1 MEHNELLSGVEFE
14 LLCKN
19 LIDKMGFVTEITKA
33 SSDGGIDIIAYSN
46 KPMISGKYIVQCK
59 RYSGNVGEPIIRD
72 LYGVITAER
81 ANKGILITT
90 GSFTKA
96 ATQFAENKQIELI
109 NGYELSKLLEIYHID
124 HTLSPLGSL
133 QKTIVQIL
141 NDNFVSTDS
150 YDEKIVLLNNNPND
164 EITRVKIIAL
174 LLGYISGLI
183 QFIDLNADK
192 ILVISEIQK
201 HIELYFRYSKVNKK
215 NQNMHFILK
224 MLNIQLC
231 ILTGEFSKATEEYI
245 KLFNQPEL
253 CFHSLSDMSNNLKQ
267 NEWIVYC
274 LYFTIYNMVQVSLL
288 SNNKLFTEK
297 IYQIGHYVIELIRTV
312 YALQS
317 VNIDDDLTESQVN
330 YANEQLE
337 ILENMKTLNSIY
349 LFDDVFINSCI
360 DYTYYNGK
368 LPTKVFDNFPVSA
381 SNDNILVKNNNLEL
395 FRVENVRENITT
407 ALKYI

>member
-46 KPMISGKYIVQCK
+46 KPMISGKYIIQCK

-109 NGYELSKLLEIYHID
+109 NGYELSKLLEIYQID
-124 HTLSPLGSL
+124 HTLSPRGTL

-150 YDEKIVLLNNNPND
+150 YNEKIVLLNNNPND

-192 ILVISEIQK
+192 ILIISEIQK
-201 HIELYFRYSKVNKK
+201 HIELYFRYSKVNRK

-224 MLNIQLC
+224 MLNIQLY
-231 ILTGEFSKATEEYI
+231 ILNGKFSKATEEYI

-253 CFHSLSDMSNNLKQ
+253 CFRSLSDMSNNLKQ

-368 LPTKVFDNFPVSA
+368 LPTKVFDNFPISVS
-381 SNDNILVKNNNLEL
+381 NNNILVKNNNLE
-395 FRVENVRENITT
+395 
-407 ALKYI
+407 

>member
-46 KPMISGKYIVQCK
+46 KPMISGKYIIQCK

-109 NGYELSKLLEIYHID
+109 NGYELSKLLEIYQID
-124 HTLSPLGSL
+124 HTLSPRGTL

-150 YDEKIVLLNNNPND
+150 YNEKIVLLNNNPND

-192 ILVISEIQK
+192 ILIISEIQK
-201 HIELYFRYSKVNKK
+201 HIELYFRYSKVNRK

-224 MLNIQLC
+224 MLNIQLY
-231 ILTGEFSKATEEYI
+231 ILNGKFSKAAEEYI

-253 CFHSLSDMSNNLKQ
+253 CFRSLSDMSNNLKQ

-368 LPTKVFDNFPVSA
+368 LPTKVFDNFPISVS
-381 SNDNILVKNNNLEL
+381 NNNILVKNNNLEL

>member
-46 KPMISGKYIVQCK
+46 KPMISGKYIIQCK

-109 NGYELSKLLEIYHID
+109 NGYELSKLLEIYQID
-124 HTLSPLGSL
+124 HTLSPRGTL

-150 YDEKIVLLNNNPND
+150 YNEKIVLLNNNPND

-192 ILVISEIQK
+192 ILIISEIQK
-201 HIELYFRYSKVNKK
+201 HIELYFRYSKVNRK

-224 MLNIQLC
+224 MLNIQLY
-231 ILTGEFSKATEEYI
+231 ILNGKFSKATEEYI

-253 CFHSLSDMSNNLKQ
+253 CFRSLSDMSNNLKQ

-368 LPTKVFDNFPVSA
+368 LPTKVFDNFPISVS
-381 SNDNILVKNNNLEL
+381 NNNILVKNNNLEL
-395 FRVENVRENITT
+395 FRVENVR
-407 ALKYI
+407 

>member
-46 KPMISGKYIVQCK
+46 KPMISGKYIIQCK

-109 NGYELSKLLEIYHID
+109 NGYELSKLLEIYQID
-124 HTLSPLGSL
+124 HTLSPCGTL

-150 YDEKIVLLNNNPND
+150 YNEKIVLLNNNPND

-192 ILVISEIQK
+192 ILIISEIQK
-201 HIELYFRYSKVNKK
+201 HIELYFRYSKVNRK

-224 MLNIQLC
+224 MLNIQLY
-231 ILTGEFSKATEEYI
+231 ILTGKFSKATEEYI

-253 CFHSLSDMSNNLKQ
+253 CFRSLSDMSNNLKQ

-368 LPTKVFDNFPVSA
+368 LPTKVIDNFPFSVS
-381 SNDNILVKNNNLEL
+381 NNNILVKNNNLEL

>member
-46 KPMISGKYIVQCK
+46 KPMISGKYIIQCK

-109 NGYELSKLLEIYHID
+109 NGYELSKLLEIYQID
-124 HTLSPLGSL
+124 HTLSPRGTL

-150 YDEKIVLLNNNPND
+150 YNEKIVLLNNNPND

-192 ILVISEIQK
+192 ILIISEIQK
-201 HIELYFRYSKVNKK
+201 HIELYFRYSKVNRK

-224 MLNIQLC
+224 MLNIQLY
-231 ILTGEFSKATEEYI
+231 ILNGKFSKVTEEYI

-253 CFHSLSDMSNNLKQ
+253 CFRSLSDMSNNLKQ

-368 LPTKVFDNFPVSA
+368 LPTKVFDNFPISVS
-381 SNDNILVKNNNLEL
+381 NNNILVKNNNLEL

>member
-1 MEHNELLSGVEFE
+1 MEHNELLSSVEFE

-46 KPMISGKYIVQCK
+46 KPMISGKYIIQCK
-59 RYSGNVGEPIIRD
+59 RYSGYVGEPIIRD

-109 NGYELSKLLEIYHID
+109 NGYELSKLLEIYQID
-124 HTLSPLGSL
+124 HTLSPRGTL

-150 YDEKIVLLNNNPND
+150 YNEKIVLLNNNPND

-192 ILVISEIQK
+192 ILIISEIQK
-201 HIELYFRYSKVNKK
+201 HIELYFRYSKVNRK

-231 ILTGEFSKATEEYI
+231 ILTSKFSKATEEYI

-253 CFHSLSDMSNNLKQ
+253 CFRSLSDMSNNLKQ

-317 VNIDDDLTESQVN
+317 VNIDDDLTKSQVN

-368 LPTKVFDNFPVSA
+368 LPTKVFDNSPISVS
-381 SNDNILVKNNNLEL
+381 NNNILVKNNNLEL
-395 FRVENVRENITT
+395 FRVENVRENITA

>member
-46 KPMISGKYIVQCK
+46 KPMISGKYIIQCK

-109 NGYELSKLLEIYHID
+109 NGYELSKLLEIYQID
-124 HTLSPLGSL
+124 HTLSPRGTL

-150 YDEKIVLLNNNPND
+150 YNEKIVLLNNNPND

-192 ILVISEIQK
+192 ILIISEIQK
-201 HIELYFRYSKVNKK
+201 HIELYFRYSKVNRK

-224 MLNIQLC
+224 MLNIQLY
-231 ILTGEFSKATEEYI
+231 ILNGKFSKATEEYI

-253 CFHSLSDMSNNLKQ
+253 CFRSLSDMSNNLKQ

-368 LPTKVFDNFPVSA
+368 LPTKVFDNFPISVS
-381 SNDNILVKNNNLEL
+381 NNNILVKNNNLEL

>member
-1 MEHNELLSGVEFE
+1 MEHNELLSSVEFE

-46 KPMISGKYIVQCK
+46 KPMISGKYIIQCK
-59 RYSGNVGEPIIRD
+59 RYSGYVGEPIIRD

-109 NGYELSKLLEIYHID
+109 NGYELSKLLEIYQID
-124 HTLSPLGSL
+124 HTLSPRGTL

-150 YDEKIVLLNNNPND
+150 YNEKIVLLNNNPND

-192 ILVISEIQK
+192 ILIISEIQK
-201 HIELYFRYSKVNKK
+201 HIELYFRYSKVNRK

-231 ILTGEFSKATEEYI
+231 ILTSKFSKATEEYI

-253 CFHSLSDMSNNLKQ
+253 CFRSLSDMSNNLKQ

-368 LPTKVFDNFPVSA
+368 LPTKVLDNFPISVS
-381 SNDNILVKNNNLEL
+381 NNNILVKNNNLEL
-395 FRVENVRENITT
+395 FRVENVRENITA